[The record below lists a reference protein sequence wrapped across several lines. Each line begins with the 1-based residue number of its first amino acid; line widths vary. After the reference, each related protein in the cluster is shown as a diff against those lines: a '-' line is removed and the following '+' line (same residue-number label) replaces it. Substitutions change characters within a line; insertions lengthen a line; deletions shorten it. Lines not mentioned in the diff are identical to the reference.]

1 MPPMSPIAAPRRPSC
16 CQHHF
21 SGCYELSD
29 AYRIG
34 IDSVDQEHRFLI
46 GIYNDLVVKI
56 DGGVTGELI
65 DGVAK
70 KLFDY
75 ADYHF
80 ASEERV
86 MISTGYPGIE
96 PHRRQHESFVRTL
109 NDLVTEPADD
119 KAAALRKLV
128 SFVGTWIR
136 GHILVT
142 DKQLG
147 EFVQAKHQ
155 ELRPSAG

>member
-1 MPPMSPIAAPRRPSC
+1 MNETFAPID
-16 CQHHF
+16 
-21 SGCYELSD
+21 LSD
-29 AYRIG
+29 AYKVG

-46 GIYNDLVVKI
+46 GIYNDLVTKI
-56 DGGVTGELI
+56 GSGMSTDTLDGIV
-65 DGVAK
+65 K

-86 MISTGYPGIE
+86 MLSTDYPGIE
-96 PHRRQHESFVRTL
+96 LHRRQHESFVRTL
-109 NDLVTEPADD
+109 NDLVTDRSDDRGAD
-119 KAAALRKLV
+119 LNRLV
-128 SFVGTWIR
+128 AFVGTWIR

-147 EFVQAKHQ
+147 EYVLSRF
-155 ELRPSAG
+155 EPPRPSAG

>member
-1 MPPMSPIAAPRRPSC
+1 MDDIFTPID
-16 CQHHF
+16 
-21 SGCYELSD
+21 LSE
-29 AYRIG
+29 AYKIG

-46 GIYNDLVVKI
+46 GIYNDLVGKI
-56 DGGVTGELI
+56 DKGNPDDLI
-65 DGVAK
+65 ESVIK

-86 MISTGYPGIE
+86 MISTDFPGLE
-96 PHRRQHESFVRTL
+96 PHRRQHESFVRSL
-109 NDLVTEPADD
+109 NDLVTDRTGD
-119 KAAALRKLV
+119 KAADLSRVVA
-128 SFVGTWIR
+128 FVGSWIR

-147 EFVQAKHQ
+147 EFVLTRYQAP
-155 ELRPSAG
+155 RPSAG

>member
-1 MPPMSPIAAPRRPSC
+1 MTETLAPI
-16 CQHHF
+16 
-21 SGCYELSD
+21 ELND
-29 AYRIG
+29 AYRVG
-34 IDSVDQEHRFLI
+34 IDSVDQEHQFLI
-46 GIYNDLVVKI
+46 GIYNDLVAKI
-56 DGGVTGELI
+56 DRGIAADTL

-86 MISTGYPGIE
+86 MLSTDFPSIE
-96 PHRRQHESFVRTL
+96 LHRRQHESFVRTL
-109 NDLVTEPADD
+109 NDLVTERSENRGDD
-119 KAAALRKLV
+119 LRRLLV
-128 SFVGTWIR
+128 FVGTWIR

-147 EFVQAKHQ
+147 EYVLARFAPP
-155 ELRPSAG
+155 RPSAG

>member
-1 MPPMSPIAAPRRPSC
+1 MNDIFTPID
-16 CQHHF
+16 
-21 SGCYELSD
+21 LSD
-29 AYRIG
+29 AYKIG

-46 GIYNDLVVKI
+46 GIYNDLVGKI
-56 DGGVTGELI
+56 DSGNACDLI
-65 DGVAK
+65 DSVVK

-86 MISTGYPGIE
+86 MLSTGFPGID
-96 PHRRQHESFVRTL
+96 PHRRQHESFVQTL
-109 NDLVTEPADD
+109 NDLVAERGAD
-119 KAAALRKLV
+119 KAADLNRLV
-128 SFVGTWIR
+128 AFVGSWIR

-147 EFVQAKHQ
+147 EFVHARRQSPAV
-155 ELRPSAG
+155 